1 MYMLITRKEKEKLVL
16 KLAEDGKTTRDIAKE
31 VHISLKDIGKIIRTA
46 SGDYQIEDDEKKA
59 KEKRQKSLSP
69 YARAFQMFKD
79 KTSLADVA
87 IELDIKT
94 DAVLNFHADY
104 LRLLKMDGLVKIYND
119 LKNDFPLFFHLYR
132 RIKKEGLTIEDITE
146 LVKNQQNLKFLEK
159 RVELYIN
166 HIRGQQSQ
174 KMQLENEINRLK
186 SRIGNYDG
194 ISPL

>member
-16 KLAEDGKTTRDIAKE
+16 KLAEEGRTTRDIAKE
-31 VHISLKDIGKIIRTA
+31 VHISLKDIGKIIRKAT
-46 SGDYQIEDDEKKA
+46 GDFQGEEEEKKE
-59 KEKRQKSLSP
+59 KEKRQKTLSP

-94 DAVLNFHADY
+94 DTVLNFYSDY
-104 LRLLKMDGLVKIYND
+104 LRLIRMDGLVKIYNE
-119 LKNDFPLFFHLYR
+119 LKNDFPTFFHLYR
-132 RIKKEGLTIEDITE
+132 RIKKEGLSKEDITE
-146 LVKNQQNLKFLEK
+146 LVENQQNLKFLEQ

-174 KMQLENEINRLK
+174 KLQLENEINKLK